1 MRFRTVFRRMAGAS
15 VLALALLPGAS
26 SAQTGSIVGRVI
38 NAQNAEP
45 VVSAQVFLADG
56 IGTLSDLEGRYI
68 LRGVSA
74 GEHDVQVQVIGF
86 AAKTITGVVVQGGT
100 TTTLDVT
107 MEPSAIALEGITVSA
122 AAERGST
129 TSLLTERAR
138 APVVQDAIGADQI
151 SRSPDGDAAEALKR
165 VPGLSVVDGKFAYV
179 RGLGERYSST
189 TLNGSPLASPVPDKK
204 VIPLDLFP
212 SGFLESIVTSKSY
225 SPDQPGDYAGG
236 LVQLKTRS
244 FPSERVFSASFSGGW
259 NSTSTFEDGLG
270 YTGGDLDFLGFD
282 DGSRD
287 LPAAVPLDRP
297 LNSGYFAQG
306 DLFDLG
312 REFTGDWGP
321 TAQTSLPPNFSMGL
335 SYGDD
340 IGIGD
345 AQRFGFVTSVNYS
358 SGYTV
363 KRDVVERVFASAGLA
378 DPEVDYAGEIT
389 ERSVTLG
396 GMLNAT
402 YQFAPTQQIK
412 LSSVYNHIGDDI
424 ARTLTGF
431 NLDSNTNQLNTRLQ
445 YLSQSMMNGQLSG
458 EHVLPFLNQASLD
471 WRGGLSRAVRYEP
484 NTREVLYRQTED
496 GRFLFDTFIQSG
508 SIFHQDLVDDGI
520 SSGVNL
526 KIPFAFRDLPS
537 SVSVGGSYDSRS
549 RDAYTR
555 RFRYLPAP
563 GAVLGDEFRAQVPNE
578 LFRPANIGPAG
589 FIIQEGTFPGD
600 NYDAEE
606 TITGVYVKA
615 DLELLPR
622 LRASGGARYETTDQS
637 ATPRFF
643 YETDQVPLEGANQEA
658 QDLLPA
664 LNLTYE
670 LSETTNLRASAS
682 RTLARP
688 QLRELAPFGFADYAG
703 GFLVAGNPQLGRSL
717 VENFDLRWEF
727 FPSPNAV
734 IAVSGFYKRFDD
746 PIEVLVLP
754 SSELIKSWVNADAAT
769 NYGAEFEVRSGLGFL
784 GGAWENL
791 SFNGNVTV
799 VTSDVQ
805 TGSEARIYVPG
816 VGPTTIAVVDRE
828 RALQGQSPY
837 VANLGLS
844 WFDPATSWSA
854 SLLFNRFGERIDAVG
869 GQGTP
874 DIYEE
879 GRNQLDIVVEAPLGA
894 GWKAKLSA
902 SRLLGNEIRYT
913 QGGDLVRGW
922 DRGRALSLGVSWG
935 SNR

>member
-1 MRFRTVFRRMAGAS
+1 MTSRLRPGLLLCGLFA
-15 VLALALLPGAS
+15 VLAAQPL
-26 SAQTGSIVGRVI
+26 SAQTGSIVGRVL
-38 NAQNAEP
+38 NGQTAEP
-45 VVSAQVFLADG
+45 VVSAQVFVVDG
-56 IGTLSDLEGRYI
+56 AGSLSDLDGRYI
-68 LRGVSA
+68 IRNVPVGTVDL
-74 GEHDVQVQVIGF
+74 QVQVIGF
-86 AAKTITGVVVQGGT
+86 AAKTITGVTVTDGQT
-100 TTTLDVT
+100 TTIDVT
-107 MEPSAIALEGITVSA
+107 VEPSAIALEGITVSA
-122 AAERGST
+122 AVERGST

-138 APVVQDAIGADQI
+138 ASVVQDAIGADQI

-244 FPSERVFSASFSGGW
+244 FPSERVLSFSVSGGW
-259 NSTSTFEDGLG
+259 NSTSTFADGLG
-270 YTGGDLDFLGFD
+270 YAGGDLDFLGFD
-282 DGSRD
+282 DGTRD
-287 LPAAVPLDRP
+287 LPSAIPLDRP
-297 LNSGYFAQG
+297 LNTGYFATG
-306 DLFDLG
+306 DLYELG
-312 REFTGDWGP
+312 RSFTGDWGP
-321 TAQTSLPPNFSMGL
+321 TAQTSLPPNGSLGI

-345 AQRFGFVTSVNYS
+345 DQRFGFIASVNYS
-358 SGYTV
+358 SSHTI
-363 KRDVVERVFASAGLA
+363 KTDVVERVFASAGVD
-378 DPEVDYAGEIT
+378 DPEVDYSGEIT

-402 YQFAPTQQIK
+402 YQFAPTQEIK
-412 LSSVYNHIGDDI
+412 LSTVYNHIGDDI
-424 ARTLTGF
+424 ARSLTGF
-431 NLDSNTNQLNTRLQ
+431 NLDSNTDQLNTRLQ
-445 YLSQSMMNGQLSG
+445 YLSQSMINAQLSG
-458 EHVLPFLNQASLD
+458 EHLLSFLNDATFD
-471 WRGGLSRAVRYEP
+471 WRGGLSKAVRFEP
-484 NTREVLYRQTED
+484 NTREVLYRETED

-508 SIFHQDLVDDGI
+508 SVFHQDMNDDGT
-520 SSGVNL
+520 SAGANL
-526 KIPFAFRDLPS
+526 KLPFEFRDLPS
-537 SVSVGGSYDSRS
+537 SFSVGGSFDRRT
-549 RDAYTR
+549 RDNYTR

-563 GAVLGDEFRAQVPNE
+563 GAVLGDEFREQQPND
-578 LFRPANIGPAG
+578 LFQPSNVGPAG

-606 TITGVYVKA
+606 TITGVYAKT

-622 LRASGGARYETTDQS
+622 LRLSGGVRYETTAQRVD
-637 ATPRFF
+637 PRYFF
-643 YETDQVPLEGANQEA
+643 DTDQEPLEGADQEE

-664 LNLTYE
+664 LNLTFAV
-670 LSETTNLRASAS
+670 TDAVNLRASAS

-717 VENFDLRWEF
+717 VQNYDLRWEW
-727 FPSPNAV
+727 FPTPSAV
-734 IAVSGFYKRFDD
+734 FAISGFYKKFDE

-754 SSELIKSWVNADAAT
+754 SSELIKSWVNADGAT
-769 NYGAEFEVRSGLGFL
+769 NYGAEFEIRSDLGFL
-784 GGAWENL
+784 GEGLENL

-805 TGSEARIYVPG
+805 TGNDARIYVPG

-837 VANLGLS
+837 VANFGLS

-854 SLLFNRFGERIDAVG
+854 SFLFNRFGNRIDAVG

-874 DIYEE
+874 DILEE
-879 GRNQLDIVVEAPLGA
+879 ARNQLDVVVEAPIGA

-902 SRLLGNEIRYT
+902 SRLLGNEVRYI
-913 QGGDLVRGW
+913 QGGGLVRGY
-922 DRGRALSLGVSWG
+922 DRGRAISFGLSWG

>member
-1 MRFRTVFRRMAGAS
+1 MTPVLRPRQLLYGLLA
-15 VLALALLPGAS
+15 VLAAQPL
-26 SAQTGSIVGRVI
+26 SAQTGSVVGRVLSG
-38 NAQNAEP
+38 QTAEP
-45 VVSAQVFLADG
+45 VVSAQVFVVDG
-56 IGTLSDLEGRYI
+56 AGALSDLDGRYI
-68 LRGVSA
+68 IRNVPVGTV
-74 GEHDVQVQVIGF
+74 DIQVQVIGY
-86 AAKTITGVVVQGGT
+86 ASKTITGVTITDGQSTSVDITV
-100 TTTLDVT
+100 
-107 MEPSAIALEGITVSA
+107 EPSAIALEGITVSA
-122 AAERGST
+122 AVERGST

-138 APVVQDAIGADQI
+138 ASVVQDAIGADQI
-151 SRSPDGDAAEALKR
+151 ARSPDGDAAEALKR

-189 TLNGSPLASPVPDKK
+189 TLNGAPLASPVPDKK

-244 FPSERVFSASFSGGW
+244 FPAERVLSFSVSGGW
-259 NSTSTFEDGLG
+259 NSTSTFADGLG
-270 YTGGDLDFLGFD
+270 YSGGDLDFLGYD
-282 DGSRD
+282 DGTRD
-287 LPAAVPLDRP
+287 LPASIPLDRP
-297 LNSGYFAQG
+297 LNTGFFATG
-306 DLFDLG
+306 DLYELG
-312 REFTGDWGP
+312 RDFTGDWGP
-321 TAQTSLPPNFSMGL
+321 TASSSLPPNGSLGI

-340 IGIGD
+340 IPIGD
-345 AQRFGFVTSVNYS
+345 DQRFGFIASVNYS
-358 SGYTV
+358 SSNTI
-363 KRDVVERVFASAGLA
+363 KTDVVERVFASAGLA

-389 ERSVTLG
+389 ERSVTVG

-402 YQFAPTQQIK
+402 YQFAPTQEVK
-412 LSSVYNHIGDDI
+412 LSTVYNHIGDDI
-424 ARTLTGF
+424 ARSLTGY
-431 NLDSNTNQLNTRLQ
+431 NLDSNTDQLNTRLQ
-445 YLSQSMMNGQLSG
+445 YLSQSMINAQLSG
-458 EHVLPFLNQASLD
+458 EHILPFLGDANLD
-471 WRGGLSRAVRYEP
+471 WRAGKSKAVRFEP
-484 NTREVLYRQTED
+484 NTREVLYRETED

-508 SIFHQDLVDDGI
+508 SIFHQDMNDDGT
-520 SSGVNL
+520 SAGANL
-526 KIPFAFRDLPS
+526 TLPFEFRDLPS
-537 SVSVGGSYDSRS
+537 SVSLGGSFDRRT
-549 RDAYTR
+549 RDNYTR

-563 GAVLGDEFRAQVPNE
+563 GAVLGDEFRAQQPND
-578 LFRPANIGPAG
+578 LFQPANIGPAG

-606 TITGVYVKA
+606 TITGLYMKT

-622 LRASGGARYETTDQS
+622 LRVSGGVRYETTAQEVN
-637 ATPRFF
+637 PLYFF
-643 YETDQVPLEGANQEA
+643 DTSLDPLEGADQEE
-658 QDLLPA
+658 QDILPA
-664 LNLTYE
+664 INLTYAV
-670 LSETTNLRASAS
+670 SDGVNLRASAS

-717 VENFDLRWEF
+717 VQNYDLRWEW
-727 FPSPNAV
+727 FPTPNAV
-734 IAVSGFYKRFDD
+734 FAMSGFYKRFDE

-769 NYGAEFEVRSGLGFL
+769 NFGAEFEIRSDLGFL
-784 GGAWENL
+784 GDGLENF

-805 TGSEARIYVPG
+805 TGTEARIYVPG

-828 RALQGQSPY
+828 RGLQGQSPY
-837 VANLGLS
+837 VANLGLT

-854 SLLFNRFGERIDAVG
+854 SFLFNRFGDRIDAVG

-874 DIYEE
+874 DILEE
-879 GRNQLDIVVEAPLGA
+879 ARSQLDVVVEAPIGA

-913 QGGDLVRGW
+913 QGGELVRGH
-922 DRGRALSLGVSWG
+922 DRGRAISFGLSWG